1 MAVYPVSNSSGGK
14 SIAEPIAEARCP
26 RALKSEGGKDTLSSK
41 FGLQPFPPK
50 LDKAAFDEGPESAI
64 SSFEYVCTFGYE
76 VSKRFLDI
84 FLSLTLLTFVFPLM
98 VVLSILIR
106 FSSPG
111 PAIYCQRRL
120 TDGGKV
126 FTIFKFR
133 TMGTDAER
141 GSGAVWAAD
150 KDPRITPLGHF
161 MRKTRLDE
169 LPQLLNVVIGDMSL
183 VGPRPERPEFAR
195 ELEKK
200 FPSFSK
206 RTQVKAGLTGLAQI
220 SSGYAASVDSYKEK
234 LAWDRLYVQR
244 RSFMLDLRIMLR
256 TISVVIKGD
265 GAR

>member
-1 MAVYPVSNSSGGK
+1 MAFSTASNSSDSEPHAKHPEQK
-14 SIAEPIAEARCP
+14 SAGVFSRGNF
-26 RALKSEGGKDTLSSK
+26 ALEL
-41 FGLQPFPPK
+41 FPPT
-50 LDKAAFDEGPESAI
+50 LTQN
-64 SSFEYVCTFGYE
+64 SSRNTVDQDTQITPSTSERLSMVCYE

-84 FLSLTLLTFVFPLM
+84 FFSLTLLTFVFPIM
-98 VVLSILIR
+98 VVLSVLIR
-106 FSSPG
+106 CSSPG

-120 TDGGKV
+120 TDGDKT

-133 TMGTDAER
+133 TMSTDAER
-141 GSGAVWAAD
+141 ASGAVWAAD

-195 ELEKK
+195 ELEQK

-244 RSFMLDLRIMLR
+244 RSFILDLRIMIR
-256 TISVVIKGD
+256 TVSVVLRGD

>member
-1 MAVYPVSNSSGGK
+1 MAISTSPNNSRSTRFAKPSETK
-14 SIAEPIAEARCP
+14 SDDIFATKRGADLLSHAPDSRAIEAH
-26 RALKSEGGKDTLSSK
+26 S
-41 FGLQPFPPK
+41 
-50 LDKAAFDEGPESAI
+50 LDKDGI
-64 SSFEYVCTFGYE
+64 FERLSTICYE
-76 VSKRFLDI
+76 VSKRFIDI
-84 FLSLTLLTFVFPLM
+84 FLSLTVLTFLFPIM
-98 VVLSILIR
+98 VILSIIIR
-106 FSSPG
+106 CSSPG

-120 TDGGKV
+120 TDGDKT

-133 TMGTDAER
+133 TMSTDAER
-141 GSGAVWAAD
+141 TSGAVWAAD
-150 KDPRITPLGHF
+150 RDPRITPFGHF

-195 ELEKK
+195 ELEQKL
-200 FPSFSK
+200 PSFSK

-244 RSFMLDLRIMLR
+244 RSFMLDLRIMIR
-256 TISVVIKGD
+256 TVAVVFRGD